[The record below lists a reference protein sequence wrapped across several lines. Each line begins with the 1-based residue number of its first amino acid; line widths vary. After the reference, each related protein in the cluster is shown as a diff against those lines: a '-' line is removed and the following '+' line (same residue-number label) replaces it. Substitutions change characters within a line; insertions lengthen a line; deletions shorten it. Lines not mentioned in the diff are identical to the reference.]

1 MTKFLLV
8 LCMTTVVTAAG
19 LLVWRAEATPL
30 TGADSLTAI
39 RGHQAVQKVGCMFGT
54 HRCASRHQMVMHLF
68 SGTSR
73 NRKEMHLPAL
83 LVARQRARSTLRL
96 LEH

>member
-54 HRCASRHQMVMHLF
+54 HRCPA
-68 SGTSR
+68 GTKWSCT
-73 NRKEMHLPAL
+73 HSPAP
-83 LVARQRARSTLRL
+83 AGTAKKCICRPC
-96 LEH
+96 